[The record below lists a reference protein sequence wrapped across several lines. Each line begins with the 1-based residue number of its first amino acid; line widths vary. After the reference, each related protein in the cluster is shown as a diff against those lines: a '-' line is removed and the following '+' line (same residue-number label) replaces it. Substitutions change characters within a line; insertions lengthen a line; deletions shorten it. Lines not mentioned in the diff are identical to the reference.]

1 MKPFGSLF
9 VPIALAAVV
18 AQASAVLA
26 QEPSRPLQLHLRAS
40 PTPPIVPSP
49 PAREVVEKDV
59 DEAIAAIK
67 ERERAVEVTREAM
80 RGFERRPDLDRSVVE
95 GIQTL
100 NIKQGL
106 RRR

>member
-18 AQASAVLA
+18 VQASAVLA
-26 QEPSRPLQLHLRAS
+26 QEPPRQLQLRLKAP
-40 PTPPIVPSP
+40 PTPPVVPSP

-59 DEAIAAIK
+59 DEAIAVIT
-67 ERERAVEVTREAM
+67 ERERAVEVTREAA
-80 RGFERRPDLDRSVVE
+80 RGFERRPDLDHSVVE

-100 NIKQGL
+100 NIQQAL